1 MNNET
6 DILPRS
12 PLLIFLLVAASDG
25 KVDKKE
31 LANFQKVIIGS
42 GKLQST
48 LLQKAIAD
56 MLPNLERFLVELTSG
71 KFDYI
76 AELKSIGEYVDKNYP
91 ADEAQTFKLSLVGL
105 GKLIAESSGGFF
117 GFGNKIS
124 KEEETALIAIAVTL
138 GVYPKP

>member
-1 MNNET
+1 VTNES
-6 DILPRS
+6 DLLPRS

-42 GKLQST
+42 GKLNSP
-48 LLQKAIAD
+48 LLQKAIAE
-56 MLPNLERFLVELTSG
+56 MLPNLERYLLELTSG

-76 AELKSIGEYVDKNYP
+76 GELKRIAEYVDKNHP
-91 ADEAQTFKLSLVGL
+91 AEAQTFKMSLLGL

-117 GFGNKIS
+117 GFGNKMS
-124 KEEETALIAIAVTL
+124 KEEETALVAIAVTL

>member
-1 MNNET
+1 MTN
-6 DILPRS
+6 DIDLLPRS

-31 LANFQKVIIGS
+31 LANFQKVVLGS
-42 GKLQST
+42 GKLPSP

-56 MLPNLERFLVELTSG
+56 MLPNLERYLAELTSG

-76 AELKSIGEYVDKNYP
+76 GELKRIGEYVDTNHP
-91 ADEAQTFKLSLVGL
+91 SEAQTFKMSLLGL

-117 GFGNKIS
+117 GFGNKMS
-124 KEEETALIAIAVTL
+124 KNEEQALVAIAVTL